1 MLPSCR
7 KWSVFQLMHHLLV
20 AWTAA
25 LFLSFLF
32 DHLVPTLLLFL
43 VLSPSLR
50 HESSRDSAAFRGAPR
65 SPSGYDLLAAAVWS
79 EGSAATG
86 KQRRPHPF
94 HHCSPPRTRTPPRAP
109 HKVSTKAHL
118 IMTVKDYFICVV
130 IVKFVQFSVFSISI
144 FQKTLKR
151 RRKGNIWT
159 NMTTCHSDTLWV
171 SVNIA
176 PFSQSHA
183 NISEDRWC
191 GYCIPFR
198 ATLFVCCLHGTI
210 QLSKELDHRDPCRT

>member
-1 MLPSCR
+1 MALGHCGPCPGLIRQHCVVAKLQEVKCISANAP
-7 KWSVFQLMHHLLV
+7 LV
-20 AWTAA
+20 GCLDCCTL

-86 KQRRPHPF
+86 EQRRPHPF

-130 IVKFVQFSVFSISI
+130 IVKLFNSVS
-144 FQKTLKR
+144 L
-151 RRKGNIWT
+151 
-159 NMTTCHSDTLWV
+159 V
-171 SVNIA
+171 SA
-176 PFSQSHA
+176 YFKKH
-183 NISEDRWC
+183 
-191 GYCIPFR
+191 
-198 ATLFVCCLHGTI
+198 
-210 QLSKELDHRDPCRT
+210 